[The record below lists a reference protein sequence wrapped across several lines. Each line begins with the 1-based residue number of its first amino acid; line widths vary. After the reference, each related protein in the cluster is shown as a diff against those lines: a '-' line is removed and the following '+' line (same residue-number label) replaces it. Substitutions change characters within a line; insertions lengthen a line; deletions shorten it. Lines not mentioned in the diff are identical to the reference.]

1 MSEVKVDTISERTA
15 AGGVTIDGVLIKDS
29 AVNTDN
35 IAEKTAAAGVTIDG
49 VLVKDGVATF
59 QTAAG
64 SPLVFEGATADAFET
79 TFAIT
84 DPTADRTITFP
95 DSSFTVPTAGG
106 LTAAS
111 QWRVTADFTGD
122 AQPIGNS
129 VGTIAVVNT
138 DGYASLGSAMTYG
151 SGVFEFPSTGYW
163 LCLGQFSFTT
173 TLNSGAA
180 GYLEYT
186 ANNGVAWSTASWSA
200 DASNYGFRSNVNI
213 YHMLNITDKD
223 NQKVRWSIDAD
234 ITGLGGTQTTMGDS
248 AITETGFTFIK
259 LA

>member
-1 MSEVKVDTISERTA
+1 MASEVKTNKVSPATSTTLNVGDSGDTLALAVDSVTGFKVGSDAAGDILYYDGTDYTRREKPGTPADEVLTFATGASAPTWVAA
-15 AGGVTIDGVLIKDS
+15 AGGL
-29 AVNTDN
+29 
-35 IAEKTAAAGVTIDG
+35 
-49 VLVKDGVATF
+49 
-59 QTAAG
+59 
-64 SPLVFEGATADAFET
+64 P
-79 TFAIT
+79 
-84 DPTADRTITFP
+84 
-95 DSSFTVPTAGG
+95 
-106 LTAAS
+106 AAS

-173 TLNSGAA
+173 TVNSGAA

-186 ANNGVAWSTASWSA
+186 ANDGVDWSTASWSA

-213 YHMLNITDKD
+213 YHMLNITNKD

-234 ITGLGGTQTTMGDS
+234 ITGLGGTQTTMGDA